1 MCVYEYVHV
10 NVCIYTYIYHIYIY
24 IFTRIYIYI
33 YAYVW
38 VYFCCNIISRHT
50 HTHTY
55 TQYLLELLP
64 TAIAKLVS
72 HADNKA
78 VLLLC
83 RYVGRQHV
91 LYLNISFSISHAI
104 IEGDK
109 FDQKHKS
116 AQGRSAAFAEAPLL
130 LWIFY
135 ISCDHTFNIHQD
147 ILFCR
152 LTLDMYSVY
161 MIFCIHD
168 ILYTW
173 YSIYMIFD
181 IHDILY
187 TWYSIQCHMRP
198 DMGYTCYILLSILIF
213 RYTYRGT
220 HI

>member
-1 MCVYEYVHV
+1 MYEY
-10 NVCIYTYIYHIYIY
+10 
-24 IFTRIYIYI
+24 IF
-33 YAYVW
+33 V
-38 VYFCCNIISRHT
+38 VISFQDI

-130 LWIFY
+130 L
-135 ISCDHTFNIHQD
+135 
-147 ILFCR
+147 
-152 LTLDMYSVY
+152 
-161 MIFCIHD
+161 
-168 ILYTW
+168 
-173 YSIYMIFD
+173 
-181 IHDILY
+181 
-187 TWYSIQCHMRP
+187 
-198 DMGYTCYILLSILIF
+198 
-213 RYTYRGT
+213 
-220 HI
+220 